1 VCASLLQ
8 VRYDALGNPLPT
20 KVGEMM
26 VVGESTAARAAAP
39 RAARAESS
47 DPSSGVD
54 WESEET
60 LGLYIEQDYS

>member
-1 VCASLLQ
+1 
-8 VRYDALGNPLPT
+8 
-20 KVGEMM
+20 MM
-26 VVGESTAARAAAP
+26 MVGESTAARAAAP